1 MPARPQP
8 EGPLL
13 TQQFT
18 ITVSRP
24 DGTSIPVVVTKKRVK
39 NFNVRVTS
47 SGEVHASAP
56 LGASRERIEAFVK
69 RNSTWII
76 GRLAQREQ
84 HQATAQEPLSPSS
97 IIALWGMPIT
107 VQDALDHN
115 FASPAPRPKQAT
127 FASFMGAD
135 KSDER
140 LQAKR
145 YAILDGL
152 TSDELQAHI
161 DQLYASEVTT
171 ALRDMVHAYEI
182 AMGVNVARI
191 SVRSMKTRWGSCIPK
206 SGAIR
211 IARELAAY
219 PVECLD
225 MVVAHELVHLLEP
238 SHNQRFHALL
248 DTYCPNNRALS
259 QRLKQPPLNKL

>member
-1 MPARPQP
+1 M
-8 EGPLL
+8 

-18 ITVSRP
+18 ITVPRP
-24 DGTSIPVVVTKKRVK
+24 DGAPIPVIVTKKHVK
-39 NFNVRVTS
+39 NFNLRVTS

-56 LGASRERIEAFVK
+56 LGASRERIEAFVQ
-69 RNSTWII
+69 RNSAWIVN
-76 GRLAQREQ
+76 RLARREQ
-84 HQATAQEPLSPSS
+84 RQMTTDEPLSPRST
-97 IIALWGMPIT
+97 IALWGKPIT

-115 FASPAPRPKQAT
+115 FESPAPRPKQAT

-135 KSDER
+135 GPNER
-140 LQAKR
+140 PQPRRHAS
-145 YAILDGL
+145 LDGL
-152 TSDELQAHI
+152 TPEKLQACI
-161 DQLYASEVTT
+161 DQLYASEVTA

-182 AMGVNVARI
+182 AIGVTVTRV
-191 SVRSMKTRWGSCIPK
+191 SVRSMKTRWGSCTPK
-206 SGAIR
+206 TATIR

-219 PVECLD
+219 PIECLD

>member
-1 MPARPQP
+1 M
-8 EGPLL
+8 

-18 ITVSRP
+18 LFLPQP
-24 DGTSIPVVVTKKRVK
+24 DGTPIPVVVTKKRVK
-39 NFNVRVTS
+39 NFNLRVTS

-69 RNSTWII
+69 RNSTWIVS
-76 GRLAQREQ
+76 RLAKREQ
-84 HQATAQEPLSPSS
+84 HQATAREPLSTSS
-97 IIALWGMPIT
+97 VIALWGKPIT

-127 FASFMGAD
+127 FASFMGTD
-135 KSDER
+135 ESDEGP
-140 LQAKR
+140 QAKR
-145 YAILDGL
+145 RVILDGL

-161 DQLYASEVTT
+161 SQLYTTEVTA
-171 ALRDMVHAYEI
+171 ALRDIVHAYEI
-182 AMGVNVARI
+182 TMSVAVSRV
-191 SVRSMKTRWGSCIPK
+191 SVRSMKTRWGSCTPK
-206 SGAIR
+206 TGAIR

-219 PVECLD
+219 PIECLD

-238 SHNQRFHALL
+238 SHNHRFHALL

-259 QRLKQPPLNKL
+259 QRLKKPPANEL

>member
-1 MPARPQP
+1 MPARPQSK
-8 EGPLL
+8 GPLL

-18 ITVSRP
+18 ISVSRP
-24 DGTSIPVVVTKKRVK
+24 DGTPIPVVITKKRVK
-39 NFNVRVTS
+39 NFNLRVTS

-69 RNSTWII
+69 RNSAWII
-76 GRLAQREQ
+76 SRLAQREQ
-84 HQATAQEPLSPSS
+84 RQATVREPLSPSS
-97 IIALWGMPIT
+97 IIALWGKPIT

-127 FASFMGAD
+127 FASFMGTD
-135 KSDER
+135 ESDEG

-145 YAILDGL
+145 HAILDDL

-161 DQLYASEVTT
+161 DQLHASEVTT
-171 ALRDMVHAYEI
+171 ELRDMVHAYEI
-182 AMGVNVARI
+182 AMGVAVSRV
-191 SVRSMKTRWGSCIPK
+191 SVRSMKTRWGSCTPK
-206 SGAIR
+206 TGDIR

-259 QRLKQPPLNKL
+259 QRLKKPPANEL

>member
-1 MPARPQP
+1 M
-8 EGPLL
+8 

-39 NFNVRVTS
+39 NFNLRVTS

-56 LGASRERIEAFVK
+56 LGASRERIEAFVQ

-76 GRLAQREQ
+76 NRLAKREQ
-84 HQATAQEPLSPSS
+84 HQATAREPLSTSS
-97 IIALWGMPIT
+97 VIALWGKPIT

-115 FASPAPRPKQAT
+115 FASPAPWPKQAT
-127 FASFMGAD
+127 FASFMGTD
-135 KSDER
+135 ESDEGP
-140 LQAKR
+140 QAKR
-145 YAILDGL
+145 RAILDGL
-152 TSDELQAHI
+152 TSDELQTRI

-171 ALRDMVHAYEI
+171 ALRDIVHAYEI
-182 AMGVNVARI
+182 TMGVTVARI
-191 SVRSMKTRWGSCIPK
+191 SVRSMKTRWGSCTPK
-206 SGAIR
+206 TGAVR

-238 SHNQRFHALL
+238 SHNHRFHALL

-259 QRLKQPPLNKL
+259 QRLKQPPIETY

>member
-1 MPARPQP
+1 M
-8 EGPLL
+8 

-39 NFNVRVTS
+39 NFNLRVTS

-107 VQDALDHN
+107 VQDALNHN

-135 KSDER
+135 KSNER
-140 LQAKR
+140 PQAKR
-145 YAILDGL
+145 CAILDGL
-152 TSDELQAHI
+152 TSDELQTRI
-161 DQLYASEVTT
+161 DQLYASEVTA
-171 ALRDMVHAYEI
+171 ALRDIVHTYEI
-182 AMGVNVARI
+182 TMGVTVARV
-191 SVRSMKTRWGSCIPK
+191 SVRSMKTRWGSCTPK
-206 SGAIR
+206 SGAVR

-238 SHNQRFHALL
+238 SHNHRFHALL

-259 QRLKQPPLNKL
+259 QRLKQPPIETH

>member
-1 MPARPQP
+1 M
-8 EGPLL
+8 

-18 ITVSRP
+18 ISVSRP
-24 DGTSIPVVVTKKRVK
+24 DGTSISVVATKKRVK
-39 NFNVRVTS
+39 NFNLRVTS

-56 LGASRERIEAFVK
+56 LGASRERIEAFVE
-69 RNSTWII
+69 RNSAWII
-76 GRLAQREQ
+76 SRLAQREQ
-84 HQATAQEPLSPSS
+84 RQATTREPLSPSS
-97 IIALWGMPIT
+97 IIALWGKPIT

-135 KSDER
+135 ESDER
-140 LQAKR
+140 PRTKR
-145 YAILDGL
+145 HAVLDGL
-152 TSDELQAHI
+152 TPDEFQARI
-161 DQLYASEVTT
+161 EQLYTSEVAA
-171 ALRDMVHAYEI
+171 ALRDMVHAHEI
-182 AMGVNVARI
+182 AMGVAVSRV
-191 SVRSMKTRWGSCIPK
+191 SVRSMKTRWGSCTPK
-206 SGAIR
+206 TGAIR

-238 SHNQRFHALL
+238 SHDQRFHALL

-259 QRLKQPPLNKL
+259 QRLKQPPLNKF

>member
-1 MPARPQP
+1 M
-8 EGPLL
+8 

-18 ITVSRP
+18 ISVPRP
-24 DGTSIPVVVTKKRVK
+24 DGMPIPVVVTKKRVK
-39 NFNVRVTS
+39 NFNLRVTS
-47 SGEVHASAP
+47 SGEVHTSAP

-69 RNSTWII
+69 RNSAWII
-76 GRLAQREQ
+76 SRLARREQ
-84 HQATAQEPLSPSS
+84 RQVTAREPLSPSS
-97 IIALWGMPIT
+97 IIALWGKPIT

-127 FASFMGAD
+127 FASFMGTD
-135 KSDER
+135 ESDEGP
-140 LQAKR
+140 QAKR
-145 YAILDGL
+145 RASIDSL

-161 DQLYASEVTT
+161 DQLYTTEVTA
-171 ALRDMVHAYEI
+171 ALRDIVHAYEI
-182 AMGVNVARI
+182 TMGVAVSRI
-191 SVRSMKTRWGSCIPK
+191 SVRSMKTRWGSCTPK

-259 QRLKQPPLNKL
+259 QRLKQPPIETY

>member
-1 MPARPQP
+1 MK
-8 EGPLL
+8 
-13 TQQFT
+13 QQFT
-18 ITVSRP
+18 VSVPRP
-24 DGTSIPVVVTKKRVK
+24 DGTPIPVVVTKKRVK
-39 NFNVRVTS
+39 NFNLRVTS

-56 LGASRERIEAFVK
+56 LGASRERIETFVK
-69 RNSTWII
+69 RNSAWII
-76 GRLAQREQ
+76 SRLAQREQ
-84 HQATAQEPLSPSS
+84 RQATVREPLSPHS
-97 IIALWGMPIT
+97 IIALWGKPIT

-127 FASFMGAD
+127 FASFMGT
-135 KSDER
+135 DEPGGR
-140 LQAKR
+140 AQAKQR
-145 YAILDGL
+145 TALDGL

-161 DQLYASEVTT
+161 DQLYTSEVTS

-182 AMGVNVARI
+182 SMDVAVSRV
-191 SVRSMKTRWGSCIPK
+191 SVRSMKTRWGSCTPK
-206 SGAIR
+206 SGTVR

-248 DTYCPNNRALS
+248 DTYCPNNRVLS
-259 QRLKQPPLNKL
+259 QRLKQPPIETY

>member
-1 MPARPQP
+1 M
-8 EGPLL
+8 

-18 ITVSRP
+18 ITIP
-24 DGTSIPVVVTKKRVK
+24 NADGTPIPVVVTKKRVK
-39 NFNVRVTS
+39 NFNLRVTS
-47 SGEVHASAP
+47 NGEAHASAP
-56 LGASRERIEAFVK
+56 LGASRERIESFVT
-69 RNSTWII
+69 RNSAWII
-76 GRLAQREQ
+76 SRLAQREQ
-84 HQATAQEPLSPSS
+84 RQAAAHEPLSPAS
-97 IIALWGMPIT
+97 IIPLWGEPVT

-127 FASFMGAD
+127 FASFMGTD
-135 KSDER
+135 ESDESP
-140 LQAKR
+140 QAKR
-145 YAILDGL
+145 RAILDGL

-161 DQLYASEVTT
+161 DQLYASEIAS

-182 AMGVNVARI
+182 AMGVAVSRI
-191 SVRSMKTRWGSCIPK
+191 SVRSMKTRWGSCTPK

-219 PVECLD
+219 PVECLN

-238 SHNQRFHALL
+238 SHGQRFHALL

>member
-1 MPARPQP
+1 M
-8 EGPLL
+8 

-18 ITVSRP
+18 ITVPRP
-24 DGTSIPVVVTKKRVK
+24 DGAPIPVIVTKKRVK
-39 NFNVRVTS
+39 NFNLRVTS

-69 RNSTWII
+69 RNSAWII
-76 GRLAQREQ
+76 SRLAQREQ
-84 HQATAQEPLSPSS
+84 RQATARELLSPSS
-97 IIALWGMPIT
+97 IIALWGKPIT

-115 FASPAPRPKQAT
+115 FASPAPRPKQTT

-135 KSDER
+135 ETDKR
-140 LQAKR
+140 PQAKQH
-145 YAILDGL
+145 AALDGL
-152 TSDELQAHI
+152 TPEELQTRI
-161 DQLYASEVTT
+161 DRLYTAEITA

-182 AMGVNVARI
+182 AMGVTVARV
-191 SVRSMKTRWGSCIPK
+191 SVRSMKTRWGSCTPK
-206 SGAIR
+206 TGTIR

-219 PVECLD
+219 PIECLD

-248 DTYCPNNRALS
+248 DTYCPNNKTLS
-259 QRLKQPPLNKL
+259 QRLKKPPADDI

>member
-1 MPARPQP
+1 M
-8 EGPLL
+8 

-18 ITVSRP
+18 ISISRP
-24 DGTSIPVVVTKKRVK
+24 DGTPISVIVTKKRVK
-39 NFNVRVTS
+39 NFNLRVTS

-69 RNSTWII
+69 RNSTWIVS
-76 GRLAQREQ
+76 RLAKREQ
-84 HQATAQEPLSPSS
+84 HQATSREPLSTSS
-97 IIALWGMPIT
+97 VIALWGKPIT

-127 FASFMGAD
+127 FASFMGTD
-135 KSDER
+135 ESDEGP
-140 LQAKR
+140 QAKR
-145 YAILDGL
+145 RVILDGL

-161 DQLYASEVTT
+161 SQLYTTEVTA
-171 ALRDMVHAYEI
+171 ALRDIVHAYEI
-182 AMGVNVARI
+182 TMSVAVSRV
-191 SVRSMKTRWGSCIPK
+191 SVRSMKTRWGSCTPK
-206 SGAIR
+206 TGAIR

-219 PVECLD
+219 PIECLD

-248 DTYCPNNRALS
+248 DRYCPNNRALS
-259 QRLKQPPLNKL
+259 QRLKQPPIETY

>member
-1 MPARPQP
+1 M
-8 EGPLL
+8 

-18 ITVSRP
+18 IFLPRP
-24 DGTSIPVVVTKKRVK
+24 DGMPIPVVVTKKRVK
-39 NFNVRVTS
+39 NFNLRVTS

-69 RNSTWII
+69 RNSAWII
-76 GRLAQREQ
+76 SRLAQREQ
-84 HQATAQEPLSPSS
+84 RQTTAQEPLSPSS
-97 IIALWGMPIT
+97 IIALWGKPIT

-115 FASPAPRPKQAT
+115 FVSPAPRP
-127 FASFMGAD
+127 ASFMGAD
-135 KSDER
+135 KSNER
-140 LQAKR
+140 PQAKR
-145 YAILDGL
+145 LAILDGL

-161 DQLYASEVTT
+161 DQLYTSEVTS
-171 ALRDMVHAYEI
+171 ALRDILHAYEI
-182 AMGVNVARI
+182 AMGVSVSRV
-191 SVRSMKTRWGSCIPK
+191 SVRSMKTRWGSCTPK

-211 IARELAAY
+211 IARELAGY

-259 QRLKQPPLNKL
+259 QRLKKPPANEL